1 MSTYITKYVRAKSD
15 ETNFQNHGFH
25 FGVLRGS
32 FLLTCRVVV
41 YTVLLKTG
49 PQCYQKKNQYFSRCK
64 TKKFRQMTESRTA
77 HCKLTRKNVHQPN
90 ISLTKHQIWQHP
102 SNIHFVLLHKK
113 KLVNSQTTFNG
124 RIEDLFLAKPHAPLQ
139 ENIKPQQHS
148 NRAQAHLW
156 HPMPTLMHSLYVI
169 SSLSPSLTC

>member
-32 FLLTCRVVV
+32 FLLTCRVVI

-49 PQCYQKKNQYFSRCK
+49 PQCYQKNQLFSRCRIK
-64 TKKFRQMTESRTA
+64 IIKWLNLELHIVNWQE
-77 HCKLTRKNVHQPN
+77 KNVHQPN

-113 KLVNSQTTFNG
+113 KLVKSQTTFNG
-124 RIEDLFLAKPHAPLQ
+124 RIEDLFLAKPYAPLQ